1 MDEAFENVFGTP
13 WKSAVPI
20 IARVI
25 ATERA
30 KR

>member
-1 MDEAFENVFGTP
+1 MDEAFGNVFGTP
-13 WKSAVPI
+13 WKSAIPI